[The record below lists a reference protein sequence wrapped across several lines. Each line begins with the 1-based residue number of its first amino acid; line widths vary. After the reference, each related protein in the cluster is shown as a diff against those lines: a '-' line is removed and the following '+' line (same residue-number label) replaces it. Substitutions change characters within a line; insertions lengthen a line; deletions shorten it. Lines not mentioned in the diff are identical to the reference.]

1 MGIKLFKILFS
12 GYFILYAF
20 WTIIGIIIMG
30 IRMFIGDST
39 FGQIALKLVP
49 VFTVVIFKA
58 AVNLIASRFA
68 FTLRHTKMLA
78 LNNFRAFNIFL
89 YFNFYYDCF
98 MGIISAVI
106 RLIKSVLAAIFY
118 MPRKKNK
125 ALQ

>member
-1 MGIKLFKILFS
+1 M
-12 GYFILYAF
+12 YAF
-20 WTIIGIIIMG
+20 WAIVGLIIMG
-30 IRMFIGDST
+30 MRLFIGDGS

-49 VFTVVIFKA
+49 VITVIIFKA

-68 FTLRHTKMLA
+68 FTLRNTKMLA

-106 RLIKSVLAAIFY
+106 RLVKSVLAAIFY
-118 MPRKKNK
+118 MPRKMI
-125 ALQ
+125 